1 MSADGP
7 TAPPFTLL
15 RMESRDFHEFALR
28 VAPPSA
34 AVANYC
40 DHVEHNEHA
49 ERDWVLG
56 AAERLRE
63 LACDLALD
71 AGLSPVELYAERL
84 GAIEARN
91 VISRA
96 GSYDG
101 HREALAAR
109 TWRDLQLVQL
119 EHDRCYHPDV
129 LGMAKDRQ
137 LQHYALHLAKAVGA
151 FAEPRGEEELL
162 TVRLP
167 DVFLFGVKLPTVMN
181 VRLGDGE
188 APRLRPEQASSGRP
202 ALVR

>member
-1 MSADGP
+1 
-7 TAPPFTLL
+7 
-15 RMESRDFHEFALR
+15 MESRNFQDFALR
-28 VAPPSA
+28 LAPPSA

-49 ERDWVLG
+49 ERDWVLD
-56 AAERLRE
+56 AAEGLRE
-63 LACDLALD
+63 LSCELALG
-71 AGLSPVELYAERL
+71 AGLNPVELYAERL

-91 VISRA
+91 VISRK
-96 GSYDG
+96 GTYDG

-109 TWRDLQLVQL
+109 SWRDLQLVQL

-129 LGMAKDRQ
+129 VGMAKDQQ

-151 FAEPRGEEELL
+151 FAEPRQEKELL

-181 VRLGDGE
+181 VRLGDE
-188 APRLRPEQASSGRP
+188 EPPRLTQAPASPGRP
-202 ALVR
+202 ALAH